1 MSQCEATRLQFC
13 ESLTDTLQKTVL
25 NNKWIPE
32 SHRLPRP
39 DGKGLSPQQAE
50 FLVDPAQEILYGGA
64 AGGGKS
70 DALLMAGLQYADW
83 PSYSAIIFRRSY
95 SDLNLPGALIA
106 RSHEWLGG
114 TKVRWDGTSH
124 TWTFPSGAKLAFGYM
139 DTDTDKFRYQSA
151 EFQLIAFDE
160 LTQFLETQY
169 RYMQSRLRRLED
181 SPVPLRMLSASN
193 PGNIGHDWVKQHF
206 MVEAEPFKRLFIPA
220 KLQDNKNLDQKSY
233 VERLNNLDPITRK
246 QYLDGDWTARH
257 GGNIFLREWFKIVR
271 EAPANLK
278 KVRFWDKAS
287 TEPKPQNKEPDWT
300 VGLLLGTRG
309 GQYWVLDV
317 KRIRKAPP
325 DVEQLISQTAVLDN
339 ETEKTATWM
348 EQEPGSS
355 GVDVISHYSRNVLA
369 GFEFRGVK
377 TSGPKTERASPVSSA
392 AEAGNIFIVQAPWNG
407 AFLDEVESFPGGSH
421 DDQVDALSGAFSKV
435 RGPIE
440 VSTGAIPW

>member
-1 MSQCEATRLQFC
+1 ML
-13 ESLTDTLQKTVL
+13 ESLSERFRLTVL
-25 NNKWIPE
+25 ENKWIP
-32 SHRLPRP
+32 HRPHP
-39 DGKGLSPQQAE
+39 KQAQFILLNCRE
-50 FLVDPAQEILYGGA
+50 ALYGGA

-70 DALLMAGLQYADW
+70 DALLMAALLYADM
-83 PSYSAIIFRRSY
+83 PGYSAIIFRRSFT
-95 SDLNLPGALIA
+95 DLALPGALMDRA
-106 RSHEWLGG
+106 QEWLGG
-114 TKVRWDGTSH
+114 TEARYNNINHSWS
-124 TWTFPSGAKLAFGYM
+124 FPSGATLAFGNLEHEQ
-139 DTDTDKFRYQSA
+139 DKFRYQSA
-151 EFQLIAFDE
+151 EFQLIGFDE
-160 LTQFLETQY
+160 LTQFTETQY
-169 RYMQSRLRRLED
+169 RYLFSRLRRLQD
-181 SPVPLRMLSASN
+181 SPIPLRMRAASN
-193 PGNIGHDWVKQHF
+193 PGNIGHDWVKQRF
-206 MVEAEPFKRLFIPA
+206 MIEGQEQGRVFIPA
-220 KLQDNKNLDQKSY
+220 KLEDNPSLDREKY
-233 VERLNNLDPITRK
+233 VESLNELDPITRR

-257 GGNIFLREWFKIVR
+257 GGSIFLREWFKIVR

-309 GQYWVLDV
+309 GQYWILDV

-325 DVEQLISQTAVLDN
+325 DVEQLIGQTAVLDN
-339 ETEKTATWM
+339 ETERTATWM

-392 AEAGNIFIVQAPWNG
+392 AEAGNIFVVQAAWNG
-407 AFLDEVESFPGGSH
+407 AFLDEVEAFPDGMH

-440 VSTGAIPW
+440 VSTGAPPW

>member
-1 MSQCEATRLQFC
+1 MTVEQQSQAICENMNP
-13 ESLTDTLQKTVL
+13 SLLRNLNEHFELTVL
-25 NNKWIPE
+25 QNKWIP
-32 SHRLPRP
+32 HKPHL
-39 DGKGLSPQQAE
+39 KQAQ
-50 FLVDPAQEILYGGA
+50 FLLLKSKEALYGGA

-70 DALLMAGLQYADW
+70 DALLMAALQYVDV
-83 PSYSAIIFRRSY
+83 PGYSAIVFRRTFN
-95 SDLNLPGALIA
+95 DLALPKALMDRA
-106 RSHEWLGG
+106 NEWLSG
-114 TKVRWDGTSH
+114 TEAHWNGENH
-124 TWTFPSGAKLAFGYM
+124 TWAFPSGAKLTFGYLENEK
-139 DTDTDKFRYQSA
+139 DKFRYQSA
-151 EFQLIAFDE
+151 EFQYIGFDE

-169 RYMQSRLRRLED
+169 RYLFSRLRRLED
-181 SPVPLRMLSASN
+181 SNIPLRMRAASN
-193 PGNIGHDWVKQHF
+193 PGNIGHDWVKQRF
-206 MVEAEPFKRLFIPA
+206 MTEGEAYGRVFIPA
-220 KLQDNKNLDQKSY
+220 KLEDNPSLDRDTYIES
-233 VERLNNLDPITRK
+233 LNELDPITRR